1 MSEAVPSANPAQT
14 SPSADKK
21 EKEAVPATVVG
32 IEKDALYGAR
42 VRKSFGSR
50 VFWGTIV
57 GCYWITAGLF
67 YKVSFDD
74 GDVDILAADEALEDA
89 KQVSAANNSVVALCR
104 RSSHEEDA
112 LRRSKANAATD
123 STSSAPP
130 TYYNEMRHH
139 RLKRKRE
146 DPVDTSRENIRRVRL
161 WGQRLY
167 ASIFTNENK
176 ETFVKELLKTDDG
189 QMGEMEAT
197 GQVAVGDMIL
207 AINGTRALGLTSGQ
221 VSDLIRHVPRPIS
234 IVFLRPRLS
243 ETAQRLAEEKQA
255 SEVSAANGPAPI
267 TTQRPQPP
275 PVLHGSMQLTRPS
288 PGPTPNQQSE
298 TNHYRMQGR
307 PQPPGPAANG
317 ASPFPPSTN
326 SFISHQPQA
335 QPRQGGPQPQQIA
348 LNERIL
354 AHSRQMM
361 IQNPAFGQV
370 GHPLG
375 YSSGPFAPANV
386 NQLGSSYQMGTM
398 PSNPGLYFR
407 GRQGQLPQ
415 GNAGAITSLYPPSAM
430 PHQAA
435 RPQLQADDAVR
446 FVYNAGRNQW
456 RRVANVETARR
467 QANLQTPE
475 LEPPPVQLADSAQFS
490 AVPPAG
496 QPAPD
501 ASVRQFVASNP
512 SNAASSSA
520 LVVRGPLD
528 TRSAAGAHPLGVNPP
543 QGMSG
548 SLQGMP
554 APQDE
559 PKPQWRIASS
569 QSAATGG
576 ADRDSRAASAENSPG
591 SSSDVAAVPFGVR
604 STVDV
609 DADAA
614 AIAAF
619 AEPDLEGTDDVAAS
633 AEMSRTTSFLSPHE
647 SSFVSSLPS
656 TLDPVATS
664 SASTSRSSG
673 TSEAEGRSVSVR
685 IHHPRLFL
693 TLGSQGSFVAVT
705 SFIRNEGGQ
714 CGEIEASGKVFI
726 GDVLVAINDTRIR
739 PMATPGEVARVVNA
753 MSRPLDLSFERASW
767 DVLEGRE

>member
-1 MSEAVPSANPAQT
+1 MSKAAPSVDPAQT
-14 SPSADKK
+14 PPSAAKK
-21 EKEAVPATVVG
+21 EKEAVLATVVG

-74 GDVDILAADEALEDA
+74 GDVDILTADEALEDA

-123 STSSAPP
+123 STSSSPP

-167 ASIFTNENK
+167 ASIFTSENK

-207 AINGTRALGLTSGQ
+207 AVNGTRALGLSSGQ
-221 VSDLIRHVPRPIS
+221 VSDLIRHVSRPIS
-234 IVFLRPRLS
+234 IVFLRPRPS

-255 SEVSAANGPAPI
+255 SQASAVSEPAPV

-275 PVLHGSMQLTRPS
+275 PALHGSMQPTRPS
-288 PGPTPNQQSE
+288 PSPTPNQQSG
-298 TNHYRMQGR
+298 TNHYRVQDR
-307 PQPPGPAANG
+307 PQPPGPAVNG
-317 ASPFPPSTN
+317 PSQQFHRQDNPFLTPP
-326 SFISHQPQA
+326 
-335 QPRQGGPQPQQIA
+335 
-348 LNERIL
+348 L
-354 AHSRQMM
+354 
-361 IQNPAFGQV
+361 
-370 GHPLG
+370 
-375 YSSGPFAPANV
+375 
-386 NQLGSSYQMGTM
+386 
-398 PSNPGLYFR
+398 
-407 GRQGQLPQ
+407 
-415 GNAGAITSLYPPSAM
+415 
-430 PHQAA
+430 
-435 RPQLQADDAVR
+435 
-446 FVYNAGRNQW
+446 
-456 RRVANVETARR
+456 
-467 QANLQTPE
+467 
-475 LEPPPVQLADSAQFS
+475 
-490 AVPPAG
+490 
-496 QPAPD
+496 
-501 ASVRQFVASNP
+501 
-512 SNAASSSA
+512 ASS
-520 LVVRGPLD
+520 LRPTRVTRLLLD
-528 TRSAAGAHPLGVNPP
+528 
-543 QGMSG
+543 
-548 SLQGMP
+548 
-554 APQDE
+554 
-559 PKPQWRIASS
+559 SS
-569 QSAATGG
+569 P
-576 ADRDSRAASAENSPG
+576 RDSRAESAENSPS
-591 SSSDVAAVPFGVR
+591 SSSDVTAVPFGVR

-619 AEPDLEGTDDVAAS
+619 AEPDLEGTDDVAVS
-633 AEMSRTTSFLSPHE
+633 AGMSRTTSFLSPHE
-647 SSFVSSLPS
+647 ASFVSSLPS
-656 TLDPVATS
+656 TLDPVAAS

-673 TSEAEGRSVSVR
+673 TSEAEGRSVIVR
-685 IHHPRLFL
+685 IHRPRLFL

-705 SFIRNEGGQ
+705 SFIRSEDGQ

-739 PMATPGEVARVVNA
+739 PMATPGEVARVVNS